1 MTLRWTAWGPAAI
14 WAGVLFFLS
23 AQPGTDGPPIF
34 LPEEDKVAHVG
45 LYAIFAATL
54 VRAARGEGS
63 GGWRWAP
70 LVLGF
75 VFAVSDEWHQT
86 LVPRRDASVGDLV
99 ADTLGLLLGYWL
111 SSLYLT
117 RRTRTESYPV
127 LRDDLADG
135 TAEGSSPLAA
145 DICV

>member
-34 LPEEDKVAHVG
+34 FPEEDKVAHVG
-45 LYAIFAATL
+45 LYAILAATL
-54 VRAARGEGS
+54 VRAVRAEG
-63 GGWRWAP
+63 GGGRRWAP
-70 LVLGF
+70 LTLGF
-75 VFAVSDEWHQT
+75 LFAASDEWHQT
-86 LVPRRDASVGDLV
+86 FVPGRDASLGDLV

-117 RRTRTESYPV
+117 RRTERGVAPYPRTDPGPRPE
-127 LRDDLADG
+127 
-135 TAEGSSPLAA
+135 
-145 DICV
+145 